1 MDSQRIHILYI
12 NLDRASERRHHIEE
26 NIRQTFP
33 PGSFVA
39 HRISAVDGIG
49 LASRDAEVP
58 LSPFTRLT
66 LLQPHH
72 VTSHKQIES
81 WGAVGCYLSHVACWE
96 WLLSKEPTVAWC
108 LVIEDDACFPAGFY
122 ASVWRDAAIQ
132 RYLGPQR
139 AAADPGWD
147 VVTLGYFQG
156 KGLERADGGDTLA
169 VHRIRPG
176 GTFFGTQAY
185 LVSRRGAGA
194 LRLHAFPME
203 VQVDAYLLVLQQ
215 LGWLRLFLIDAVHQ
229 CKGGTEPSIQH
240 WYRGD
245 HRRHLFARHPHSSMV
260 GALLVVVVAA
270 GAVVWLCWRAMLGSA
285 MDRRNVK
292 RE

>member
-1 MDSQRIHILYI
+1 MEARPIDILYI
-12 NLDRASERRHHIEE
+12 NLDRAVERRNHIEE
-26 NIRQTFP
+26 NIRETFP

-39 HRISAVDGIG
+39 HRISAVDGVA
-49 LASRDAEVP
+49 LSARDAELP

-81 WGAVGCYLSHVACWE
+81 WGAVGCYLSHVACWQ
-96 WLLSKEPTVAWC
+96 WLLAREPAVGWC
-108 LVIEDDACFPAGFY
+108 LVIEDDACFPTGFY
-122 ASVWRDAAIQ
+122 ASVWQNPAIQ
-132 RYLGPQR
+132 RYVRQR
-139 AAADPGWD
+139 QAAADPGWD

-156 KGLERADGGDTLA
+156 KGLERTDEAEGADMVA

-215 LGWLRLFLIDAVHQ
+215 LGWLRLFLIDAVQQ
-229 CKGGTEPSIQH
+229 CKGGVESSIQH
-240 WYRGD
+240 WYRGE
-245 HRRHLFARHPHSSMV
+245 HRHHPVARHPQSAMV
-260 GALLVVVVAA
+260 GALLVILVAA
-270 GAVVWLCWRAMLGSA
+270 GVLLWSRRRAIFGPA
-285 MDRRNVK
+285 DGPKVK
-292 RE
+292 